1 MIKNSNLKT
10 IIFQELNEISKLSF
24 FHWIGFVV
32 CCIALSDFI
41 FEQKLDWQ
49 LLGVITVAFL
59 VKTVCFIVRKM
70 NSQDITSS

>member
-10 IIFQELNEISKLSF
+10 IIYQELNEISKFSF

-41 FEQKLDWQ
+41 FEQKLDWR
-49 LLGVITVAFL
+49 LLGIISMVLL
-59 VKTVCFIVRKM
+59 VKILSFVIKKL
-70 NSQDITSS
+70 NP